1 VHGIVLM
8 ELNKHVEQAYGSS
21 TWSALLL
28 AAGLRGRM
36 YTAMGEYP
44 DEEVLAIVAAAS
56 QATGRTAD
64 EVLEGFGRFLVPDL
78 VETYRFLV
86 QPGWD
91 ALDLI
96 ENTEKTIHTVVRTR
110 DGATPPVLEVTRRG
124 SDALSLRYT
133 SARRLCALAK
143 GIAKGVGD
151 FYRTPLEV
159 AETVCMH
166 SGSGHCQLEITRV
179 PVTAPSPRSSLDE
192 LSQAMPDGRRW

>member
-8 ELNKHVEQAYGSS
+8 ELKKHVEQAYGAP
-21 TWSALLL
+21 TWGALLL
-28 AAGLRGRM
+28 AAGLQGRM
-36 YTAMGEYP
+36 YSAMGEYP
-44 DEEVLAIVAAAS
+44 DEEVLAIVAAACK
-56 QATGRTAD
+56 ATGRSAD
-64 EVLEGFGRFLVPDL
+64 ELLEGFGRFLVPDL
-78 VETYRFLV
+78 VATYGFLV

-124 SDALSLRYT
+124 KDALSLHYA

-151 FYRTPLEV
+151 FYGTPLEV
-159 AETVCMH
+159 AESACMQR
-166 SGSGHCQLEITRV
+166 GAPHCQLEVTRV
-179 PVTAPSPRSSLDE
+179 AVTPPTPRASTDEPVRE
-192 LSQAMPDGRRW
+192 GRRW